1 MSMLQRSFA
10 ARLACALALVAA
22 AALLR
27 YALEP
32 WLGGNAAF
40 LLFAPAILA
49 RLIEH
54 YVNRPAVTGRRLDK
68 LTERET
74 EVLALVARGM
84 SNTEIAN
91 ALTISVKTVKTH
103 IGSLLAKL
111 HARDRAQLVRYAY
124 RRGLARP

>member
-54 YVNRPAVTGRRLDK
+54 YVNRPAVTGQRLDRLCYWK
-68 LTERET
+68 RATSFVSTIPICRGREIYC
-74 EVLALVARGM
+74 
-84 SNTEIAN
+84 S
-91 ALTISVKTVKTH
+91 
-103 IGSLLAKL
+103 
-111 HARDRAQLVRYAY
+111 
-124 RRGLARP
+124 GLRKSG